1 MTRTAEEQQ
10 EYINRL
16 IKRLSKDYKVVIE
29 PYMKTA
35 DGEYNWFFNWNGGG
49 YNNIWAKSKRDA
61 IKKIKEKFSLWGDGI
76 DESSLRRQTSQDSRE
91 TDRMG
96 HMMTC

>member
-16 IKRLSKDYKVVIE
+16 IKRFSKDYKVVIE

-35 DGEYNWFFNWNGGG
+35 DGEYNWFFNWKGGG
-49 YNNIWAKSKRDA
+49 YNTIWAKSKKDA
-61 IKKIKEKFSLWGDGI
+61 IRKVKKKFQMGDGI
-76 DESSLRRQTSQDSRE
+76 DESSLRRQTSQGSME

>member
-35 DGEYNWFFNWNGGG
+35 DGEYNWFFNW
-49 YNNIWAKSKRDA
+49 
-61 IKKIKEKFSLWGDGI
+61 
-76 DESSLRRQTSQDSRE
+76 
-91 TDRMG
+91 
-96 HMMTC
+96 